1 MPPATRQYCDF
12 PGCQGGEPNN
22 DGVPQPFVTEQGLAT
37 RKEVSDCLDKH
48 VFRANEL
55 PLRYQEAE
63 VTKVKANTARIEAET
78 AAKVADRPVAPVV
91 SAGSPRID
99 VGEDGG
105 RSRDSRDRR
114 DKLPRPQVDE
124 GINLSDWNFFQS
136 QWARYVAGTG
146 LSGPSTVLHM
156 WEACAEPLQRSLHH
170 ACLLYTSP
178 SPRD

>member
-1 MPPATRQYCDF
+1 M
-12 PGCQGGEPNN
+12 
-22 DGVPQPFVTEQGLAT
+22 DGDDVPQPFVTELGLAT
-37 RKEVSDCLDKH
+37 RKEVTECLDKH
-48 VFRANEL
+48 VFRAHEL

-91 SAGSPRID
+91 SAGSPRVD

-124 GINLSDWNFFQS
+124 GINLSDWNFF
-136 QWARYVAGTG
+136 
-146 LSGPSTVLHM
+146 
-156 WEACAEPLQRSLHH
+156 
-170 ACLLYTSP
+170 
-178 SPRD
+178 